1 MTTLNIVYPNG
12 RMDINIDR
20 FLNDCGVGRFK
31 KLLKIIKMSYTS
43 GVYVKQLKDY
53 ISEYL
58 ATAGD
63 RIDDVIEWIERA
75 EDEIRTK
82 EAQLITLNHKRN
94 VVKQQLKK
102 ILTYTTYKS
111 QEYVLTKESEQE
123 LTNEINVTRAELS
136 SLRKGVS
143 ENIGLIKHIERN
155 VKNFNKYL
163 ELLKDV

>member
-12 RMDINIDR
+12 RMNINTEG
-20 FLNDCGVGRFK
+20 FLNECGVGRFK
-31 KLLKIIKMSYTS
+31 KLLKIIKMSHTPD
-43 GVYVKQLKDY
+43 VYVKQLKAY
-53 ISEYL
+53 ITEYL
-58 ATAGD
+58 ATADD
-63 RIDDVIEWIERA
+63 RIDEIIVWMERA

-111 QEYVLTKESEQE
+111 QEYVLTKESEIE

-136 SLRKGVS
+136 SLRKGLSGSV
-143 ENIGLIKHIERN
+143 GTIKQIERN
-155 VKNFNKYL
+155 VKNFKKYL